1 MAEVNTFKMGNTSIT
16 VTDTTARNN
25 AAAALQTATDAKS
38 AAQTAS
44 ATATAANNTAN
55 EAKTTAEGVA
65 ADATQAKADA
75 AEAKTN
81 AANADANAT
90 KAAADASAAKTNV
103 DALYTAGPFNV
114 KYDSGTKTIT
124 FTQITK

>member
-25 AAAALQTATDAKS
+25 AATALQTATDAKS

-44 ATATAANNTAN
+44 ATATAANSTAN
-55 EAKTTAEGVA
+55 EAKT
-65 ADATQAKADA
+65 DA
-75 AEAKTN
+75 AS
-81 AANADANAT
+81 ANTNAT
-90 KAAADASAAKTNV
+90 KAASDASAAKTNV

>member
-25 AAAALQTATDAKS
+25 AATALQTATEAKS
-38 AAQTAS
+38 
-44 ATATAANNTAN
+44 
-55 EAKTTAEGVA
+55 
-65 ADATQAKADA
+65 
-75 AEAKTN
+75 
-81 AANADANAT
+81 
-90 KAAADASAAKTNV
+90 
-103 DALYTAGPFNV
+103 TAGPFNV